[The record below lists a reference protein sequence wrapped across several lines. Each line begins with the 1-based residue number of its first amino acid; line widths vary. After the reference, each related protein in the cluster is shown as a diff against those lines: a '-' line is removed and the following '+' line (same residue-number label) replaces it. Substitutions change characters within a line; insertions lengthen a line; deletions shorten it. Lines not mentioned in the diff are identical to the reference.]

1 MEKHRLDEQIRQT
14 QEKIR
19 AHVRLSRQKN
29 FFAYVL
35 SFMRKAS
42 AFRYWQKG
50 LAYFRRFR
58 LIAVSLRIA
67 AAALA
72 FLETGALV
80 ILTTAVFLIVLPFL
94 GALMLGVL
102 ITALL
107 ESRRTDRHLSRVIEG
122 SGVYVLFMSEEPSAF
137 FAQNVASLAEK
148 GIVLIVSPHLILSRG
163 IGQGRFYCTA
173 RLECKNVYLIRRYYF
188 FHVKKKLLPLRS
200 TAMLY

>member
-1 MEKHRLDEQIRQT
+1 MENHTFDEQIRQT

-19 AHVRLSRQKN
+19 AHAHLSRQKS
-29 FFAYVL
+29 FFAYVW
-35 SFMRKAS
+35 FFVRKAS
-42 AFRYWQKG
+42 VFRYWQKG

-67 AAALA
+67 SAVLA

-94 GALMLGVL
+94 GALMLGIL

-107 ESRRTDRHLSRVIEG
+107 EFRRTDRHLLQLSEG
-122 SGVYVLFMSEEPSAF
+122 KGVYVLFMTDAPSAF
-137 FAQNVASLAEK
+137 FAQNVASLAKK
-148 GIVLIVSPHLILSRG
+148 GIVLIVSPHLILSHG
-163 IGQGRFYCTA
+163 IVKGQFYCTA
-173 RLECKNVYLIRRYYF
+173 RQECKNVYLIRRYYF
-188 FHVKKKLLPLRS
+188 FHVKKKLLPLCR